1 MIPTPMDDTLTLW
14 TCCSNLD
21 RTQMVMKIPTICLL
35 ATRENLA
42 LLELHVVPVEE
53 NLESKSVDTCDSAS
67 SNLACS
73 FIQSVVSDACYV
85 DDQEVSSPESVISHT
100 WKKKNR
106 NFIKYMCMWI
116 HKFILKIFHENNINV
131 RKKVTLKQL
140 MTKSWA

>member
-1 MIPTPMDDTLTLW
+1 
-14 TCCSNLD
+14 
-21 RTQMVMKIPTICLL
+21 MVMKIPTICLL

-53 NLESKSVDTCDSAS
+53 NLESRSVDTCDSAS

-100 WKKKNR
+100 
-106 NFIKYMCMWI
+106 
-116 HKFILKIFHENNINV
+116 LHE
-131 RKKVTLKQL
+131 
-140 MTKSWA
+140 KSVLPSTGMSTE